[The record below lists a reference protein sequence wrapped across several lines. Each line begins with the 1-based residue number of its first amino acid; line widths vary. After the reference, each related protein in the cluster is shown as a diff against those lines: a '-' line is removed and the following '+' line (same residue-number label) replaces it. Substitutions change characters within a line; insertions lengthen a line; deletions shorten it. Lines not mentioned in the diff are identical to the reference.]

1 MQLYALMS
9 AFVGTTV
16 VHMYV
21 FYMQTTSGDCAFDK
35 VDQLVL
41 ARGGSYVHPFYEVD
55 LRTTNSLALKRTRA
69 FWSTFMHLLTL
80 I

>member
-1 MQLYALMS
+1 MQLYA
-9 AFVGTTV
+9 FIGTTV

-21 FYMQTTSGDCAFDK
+21 FYMQTKSGDCAFDK
-35 VDQLVL
+35 GGS
-41 ARGGSYVHPFYEVD
+41 ACPCKGGSYVHPFYEVD